1 MSKKSI
7 NFAAQIKIDAMM
19 RKFFSFFAMAAVV
32 LGMASC
38 GDGNTPSDP
47 KPVYTVYDKTTHV
60 MTYYCDDRMESH
72 KGDNFIV
79 EEYNPN
85 LNPSNTRLEAHTY
98 YPNVLKV
105 VIDPSM
111 KNYPYTSMQNIFGS
125 YYIPGSNDEWVGLKS
140 MTMIEGLENLP
151 TAKVTDMSYMFDGC
165 NMLKSLDLSSFN
177 TAKVTDMRVMFR
189 RCGKLESLDLSSF
202 NTAKVTDMHSM
213 FAECS
218 SLTSLDLRSFNTA
231 NVEDMRFMFEECSNL
246 TTIYCNDD
254 WSASTSLDSHLMMF
268 QDCPSLKGGNGT
280 EYDESHVNVRY
291 AHPDGGKNN
300 PGYFTRKADYNGV
313 NGWRYYDN
321 NKPLSPFGPN
331 NNTLFYWAVMYPA
344 NTLSAQVLDKIG
356 IFVSHYN
363 TTAMKIAVVQGGET
377 PSVGGEVL
385 ENRLQVKPTATS
397 GYELREID
405 CNIPFDNTQN
415 LWIVAAANAGYPAV
429 VCVNT
434 GDPNSRWFS
443 TDNKVWGDVAETFA
457 GSVRND
463 YSFMIRGH
471 FK

>member
-1 MSKKSI
+1 MSEKSI
-7 NFAAQIKIDAMM
+7 TFAPQIKIYTIMKKLFNLLAVV
-19 RKFFSFFAMAAVV
+19 AVV

-60 MTYYCDDRMESH
+60 MTYYCDDRMESRT
-72 KGDNFIV
+72 GDNFIV
-79 EEYNPN
+79 EEYSPN
-85 LNPSNTRLEAHTY
+85 MDFHENRLEAYGY

-105 VIDPSM
+105 VIDASM
-111 KNYPYTSMQNIFGS
+111 KDYPYTSMQNIFGS
-125 YYIPGSNDEWVGLKS
+125 CYIPESNDERVGLKS

-151 TAKVTDMSYMFDGC
+151 TAKVTDMSYMFYLC
-165 NMLKSLDLSSFN
+165 R
-177 TAKVTDMRVMFR
+177 A
-189 RCGKLESLDLSSF
+189 
-202 NTAKVTDMHSM
+202 
-213 FAECS
+213 
-218 SLTSLDLRSFNTA
+218 LTSLDLRSFNTA
-231 NVEDMRFMFEECSNL
+231 NVKDMSHTFAGCTSL

-254 WSASTSLDSHLMMF
+254 WSQSASNIDSDRMF
-268 QDCPSLKGGNGT
+268 YNCSSLKGGNRTG
-280 EYDESHVNVRY
+280 YDANHGDISY

-300 PGYFTRKADYNGV
+300 PGYFTLKADYNGV

-321 NKPLSPFGPN
+321 NTPFYPFGPN

-356 IFVSHYN
+356 IFVSPYN
-363 TTAMKIAVVQGGET
+363 TTAILIAVVQGGET

-415 LWIVAAANAGYPAV
+415 LWIVAAANAGSPAV

-443 TDNKVWGDVAETFA
+443 TDSKVWGDVAETFA
-457 GSVRND
+457 GTVRND
-463 YSFMIRGH
+463 YSFMIRAH
-471 FK
+471 FR

>member
-1 MSKKSI
+1 MK
-7 NFAAQIKIDAMM
+7 
-19 RKFFSFFAMAAVV
+19 KFFSFFAITAVV

-60 MTYYCDDRMESH
+60 MTYYCDDRMESRT
-72 KGDNFIV
+72 GDNFIV

-85 LNPSNTRLEAHTY
+85 MDFHENRIEAYTY
-98 YPNVLKV
+98 YPEVLKV
-105 VIDPSM
+105 VIDDSM
-111 KNYPYTSMQNIFGS
+111 KDYPYTSMQNIFGS
-125 YYIPGSNDEWVGLKS
+125 CYIPESNDERVGLKS

-151 TAKVTDMSYMFDGC
+151 TAKVTDMSYMFYLC
-165 NMLKSLDLSSFN
+165 R
-177 TAKVTDMRVMFR
+177 A
-189 RCGKLESLDLSSF
+189 
-202 NTAKVTDMHSM
+202 
-213 FAECS
+213 
-218 SLTSLDLRSFNTA
+218 LTSLDLRSFNTA
-231 NVEDMRFMFEECSNL
+231 NVTDMSHTFAGCTSLTSLDLSSFDTKNVTGMGQMFYLCRAL
-246 TTIYCNDD
+246 TSLDLRSFNTANVTDMSHTFAGCTSLTNIYCNDD
-254 WSASTSLDSHLMMF
+254 WSQSASNIDSDRMF
-268 QDCPSLKGGNGT
+268 YNCSSLKGGNGT
-280 EYDESHVNVRY
+280 GYDANHSDISY

-321 NKPLSPFGPN
+321 NTPFYPFGPN

-356 IFVSHYN
+356 IFVSPYN
-363 TTAMKIAVVQGGET
+363 TTAIKIAVVQGGET

-385 ENRLQVKPTATS
+385 ENRLQVNPTATS

-415 LWIVAAANAGYPAV
+415 LWIVAAANAGCPAV

-443 TDNKVWGDVAETFA
+443 VNGISWDDVAETFA

-463 YSFMIRGH
+463 YSFMIRAH